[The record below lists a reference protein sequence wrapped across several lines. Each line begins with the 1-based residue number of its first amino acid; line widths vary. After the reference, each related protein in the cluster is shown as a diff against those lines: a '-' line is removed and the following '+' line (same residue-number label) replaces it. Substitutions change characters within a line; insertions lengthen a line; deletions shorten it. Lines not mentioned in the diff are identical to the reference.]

1 MTDTPLI
8 FREEQIKNFVL
19 KMKEAATFTGPN
31 NEPFIDEFIEA
42 VLEEVQA
49 RESDLSTARVAI
61 EKYVIGNLAKQ
72 PDDILMMRIHDN
84 IQPIIN
90 EVIQI
95 EIRMYGHPKYVVSK
109 ANNNAEAWSLE
120 ALKQNPITNI
130 QLPQD
135 VVEEVSKY
143 NFTTVKEIPTLP
155 DSEPNINDYRS
166 SFFEEL
172 ADGETEESWMEKFQ
186 EEKSFAL
193 IDICLYAT
201 NFYEQVSKA
210 VTDQLREYVKQKRT
224 EKELEYEKECPVP
237 ESEIEPGRFI
247 TAARNSSIRAFFTL
261 LQITSDTKEDF
272 IKHIEKNYDKLRELF
287 DLDEETFT
295 NGCVEEAFIERT
307 IDAFINLYGKY
318 PINTETLTTLKVVFD
333 FFDQDQR
340 NHFYKALNEQA
351 MYYEERRFFES
362 SKNCYLLVEY
372 LADEYECGPKKDQEA
387 QQEPSESDGE
397 PTPSNS
403 PNDPIGVY
411 FE

>member
-19 KMKEAATFTGPN
+19 KLKEAATFTGPN

-84 IQPIIN
+84 IQPIID

-186 EEKSFAL
+186 EEKS
-193 IDICLYAT
+193 
-201 NFYEQVSKA
+201 E
-210 VTDQLREYVKQKRT
+210 
-224 EKELEYEKECPVP
+224 
-237 ESEIEPGRFI
+237 ESRAILLNEIEIQKKIIKRAPRPK
-247 TAARNSSIRAFFTL
+247 RNWS
-261 LQITSDTKEDF
+261 
-272 IKHIEKNYDKLRELF
+272 
-287 DLDEETFT
+287 
-295 NGCVEEAFIERT
+295 
-307 IDAFINLYGKY
+307 
-318 PINTETLTTLKVVFD
+318 PILSGS
-333 FFDQDQR
+333 
-340 NHFYKALNEQA
+340 
-351 MYYEERRFFES
+351 FES
-362 SKNCYLLVEY
+362 
-372 LADEYECGPKKDQEA
+372 
-387 QQEPSESDGE
+387 
-397 PTPSNS
+397 NS
-403 PNDPIGVY
+403 R
-411 FE
+411 